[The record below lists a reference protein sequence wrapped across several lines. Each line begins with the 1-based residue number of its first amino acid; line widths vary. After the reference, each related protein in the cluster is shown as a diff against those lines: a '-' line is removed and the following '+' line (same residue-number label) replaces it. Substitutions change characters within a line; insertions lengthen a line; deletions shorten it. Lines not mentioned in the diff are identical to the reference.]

1 MIKKL
6 LVYLTCLLAT
16 IAPIQAYAINLSK
29 GQIIQMGKQGGAYI
43 KTAGGVAM
51 KIGGFA
57 KKFTY
62 AGVFAYCMKN
72 QKKCSDFIDDA
83 FEFACEKLSGDEDN
97 CTISRKEEVDD
108 ESGQCIVRYGSK
120 KQTLSSFIASVST
133 TEDRGAYTIRYYAN
147 SETTEQL
154 KLNARRAIKSTNK
167 NSSDWGFY
175 HGTYRLFYTTT
186 DKASGNTVDDSETYY
201 AQTWVKCG
209 GQSDDDKKLSDSELE
224 ELAKKIAKNMDDDDI
239 KNYYNYDYGDIT
251 INNNHYDGDEIN
263 NQTNIEK
270 QCQQYSCNEISKEIE
285 QDINNKKYDIDDVNE
300 QNCTMENKKYISCNV
315 KKSDDDDTNNNQ
327 DDTTNNQDNT
337 KKDDDDEPHWCKT
350 SDLTK
355 EACEFFDWVDDEPE
369 KPKNTKV
376 DVEDEEEK
384 LLDDDMI
391 NIMKSCPADIEFS
404 VSMLGQSMEFE
415 ISTMP
420 FCLVAKGAKSY
431 IISAGTL
438 SAIFILAGVRR
449 D

>member
-1 MIKKL
+1 MKKF
-6 LVYLTCLLAT
+6 LVYLTCILAT
-16 IAPIQAYAINLSK
+16 IAPMQAYAINLSK

-43 KTAGGVAM
+43 KTAGGVGM

-62 AGVFAYCMKN
+62 AGVFAYCVKN
-72 QKKCSDFIDDA
+72 QKKCSDVIDDA

-97 CTISRKEEVDD
+97 CTISRKETED

-327 DDTTNNQDNT
+327 DNTTNNQDNT
-337 KKDDDDEPHWCKT
+337 KKDDDDEHWCKT

-369 KPKNTKV
+369 KSEDKKV
-376 DVEDEEEK
+376 DIEDEEEEK
-384 LLDDDMI
+384 LDKDKIDI
-391 NIMKSCPADIEFS
+391 DESCPPDEHIKLSMPWGYSTTIEFTYKPYCDFARNLKPY
-404 VSMLGQSMEFE
+404 MTATGA
-415 ISTMP
+415 I
-420 FCLVAKGAKSY
+420 VAMY
-431 IISAGTL
+431 IVGSCG
-438 SAIFILAGVRR
+438 RR
-449 D
+449 L